1 MLHGYLTLF
10 SLANHDWIII
20 RKLLIG
26 VEAGQVLS
34 SIDCPVAVLILFLLI
49 PLWLSWT
56 NCLSE
61 ITLHDPLSILEDL
74 GIIWHYNQLFG
85 ESSGC
90 SN

>member
-1 MLHGYLTLF
+1 LLQGYLTLF

-26 VEAGQVLS
+26 VEARQVLS
-34 SIDCPVAVLILFLLI
+34 SIDCPLAILILFLLI
-49 PLWLSWT
+49 PLWLSWP
-56 NCLSE
+56 NSLSE

-74 GIIWHYNQLFG
+74 CVIWHHNKLFG